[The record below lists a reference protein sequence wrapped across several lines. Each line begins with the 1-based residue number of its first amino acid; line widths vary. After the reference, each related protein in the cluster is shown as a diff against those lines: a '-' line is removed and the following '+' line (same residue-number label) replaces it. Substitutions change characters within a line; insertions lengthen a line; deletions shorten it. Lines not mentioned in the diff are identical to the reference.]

1 METLY
6 PLKFSPIPREMLWG
20 GDSLLQLFNKPFP
33 AAAKIGESWE
43 ISAVNDH
50 VSVVSNGLLRGNN
63 LLELAEVYMGDLLG
77 EKVFERYGV
86 EFPLLIKLI
95 DARDDLSVQV
105 HPDDE
110 LAKRRHEARGKTE
123 MWYVL
128 EAVPGAQ
135 LISGFNRDVSPALLK
150 DKLVN
155 GKVLDIL
162 NVEKVKA
169 GDVFFMPAG
178 RVHAIGKGIVLAEIQ
193 QTSDITYRLYDW
205 DRVDDAGNPRELH
218 IDLAMDAVD
227 FNHYPD
233 YRTVPEKEKD
243 GSELLADCNYFTTR
257 LLRPDGKL
265 RRDYSLLDSFV
276 ILLCTTGD
284 LVIESKSEPV
294 HVAKGDTVL
303 IPAVTEEITLSCSP
317 HTELL
322 EVYIKS

>member
-20 GDSLLQLFNKPFP
+20 GDSLRKLFNKPFP
-33 AAAKIGESWE
+33 DTARIGESWE
-43 ISAVNDH
+43 ISAVQDN

-63 LLELAEVYMGDLLG
+63 LLELAEVYMGELLG
-77 EKVFERYGV
+77 EKVFDLYGI
-86 EFPLLIKLI
+86 EFPLLVKLI
-95 DARDDLSVQV
+95 DARDDLSIQV

-110 LAKRRHEARGKTE
+110 LAKLRHTARGKTE

-135 LISGFNRDVSPALLK
+135 LISGFNRDVSPAILK
-150 DKLVN
+150 EKLTN
-155 GKVLDIL
+155 GKILDIL

-169 GDVFFMPAG
+169 GDAFFMPAG
-178 RVHAIGKGIVLAEIQ
+178 RVHAIGRGIMLAEIQ

-205 DRVDDAGNPRELH
+205 DRVDDAGNSRELH
-218 IDLAMDAVD
+218 IDLALDAID

-233 YRTVPEKEKD
+233 YRTVPEKEMD
-243 GSELLADCNYFTTR
+243 GSKLLADCSYFTTR
-257 LLRPDGKL
+257 LIRSGSRLI
-265 RRDYSLLDSFV
+265 RDYSLLDSFV
-276 ILLCTTGD
+276 ILICTAGNFI
-284 LVIESKSEPV
+284 IESKSDPV

-303 IPAVTEEITLSCSP
+303 IPAITEEITLSCSP